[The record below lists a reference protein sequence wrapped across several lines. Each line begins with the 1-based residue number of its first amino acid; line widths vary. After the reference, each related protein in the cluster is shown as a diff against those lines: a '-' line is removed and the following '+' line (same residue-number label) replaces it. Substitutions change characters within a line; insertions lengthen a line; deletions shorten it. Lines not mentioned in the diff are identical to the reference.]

1 MTDRIANPW
10 GERTAFGPGEDWPV
24 KVDQFLEEGVSEDE
38 VDRWVQ
44 TASLHHANG
53 DAVDLAIK
61 DGRLV
66 GVRGRAAD
74 RVNRGRLDP
83 KDLFVWQS
91 YDSPDRL
98 TRPLVRRNGELV
110 EASWDEAMDRIVER
124 SKRLLE
130 EKGPLAFGFYTSGQ
144 LFLEDYYTLSVIGN
158 AGLGTPHMDGNT
170 RLCTATAAAALKESF
185 GTDGQPGSYDD
196 IDHTDLICLWGHNI
210 AEVQAVTWMRM
221 LDRLEG
227 PNPPKLVVVDPRPTP
242 AAQRADVHLA
252 IKNGTNM
259 ALMNALLHEI
269 ISNEWYDEEYVEAH
283 TIGFEEL
290 EATVAE
296 YPPGKAAEICGVPPE
311 QIREAARI
319 IGGAERLLSTVLQ
332 GFYQSMSAT
341 AASCQVNNIHLI
353 RGMIGNPGAGLLQLN
368 GQPTAQNTRE
378 TGADGDLPA
387 FRNWDN
393 IEHIQQLAD
402 LWNVDRM
409 KIPHWAPPTHAMQI
423 FRFAESGSIN
433 LLWISATNP
442 AVSLPELARIRS
454 ILEQEDLFLV
464 VQDIFMTETAKYADV
479 VLPAATW
486 GEKLGTFTNADRTVH
501 ISEKAIEPPGEARAD
516 LEIFLDYARRMD
528 FRDRDGE
535 PLIKWETPEECFE
548 AWKEC
553 TRGRPCDYTGLTYK
567 KLRGGS
573 GVQWPC
579 NDEHPEGTERLYT
592 DADFNT
598 QTDYCE
604 NYGHDLLTGA
614 TLSEADHKALD
625 PAGRAILHAAEY
637 QPPHE
642 EPGKDYPFR
651 LTTGRTVYHFH
662 TRTKTARTP
671 QLQNAAPEAWVEICP
686 SDAERLGIG
695 EGDVVRVESPRGGME
710 AKARI
715 SSIRE
720 GVVFTP
726 FHYGYWDE
734 PEGDGPDGRP
744 RAANELTITEW
755 DPVSKQPL
763 FKVGAVNVTRIA
775 DADGK
780 PSLAPTT
787 TASAPVENGAGG
799 PRPEPTVGGGLAEVT
814 ETAKED

>member
-1 MTDRIANPW
+1 
-10 GERTAFGPGEDWPV
+10 
-24 KVDQFLEEGVSEDE
+24 
-38 VDRWVQ
+38 
-44 TASLHHANG
+44 
-53 DAVDLAIK
+53 
-61 DGRLV
+61 
-66 GVRGRAAD
+66 
-74 RVNRGRLDP
+74 
-83 KDLFVWQS
+83 
-91 YDSPDRL
+91 
-98 TRPLVRRNGELV
+98 
-110 EASWDEAMDRIVER
+110 MDRIVER

-799 PRPEPTVGGGLAEVT
+799 PRPEPTGGGGLAEVT